1 MVNLIVTKILYLIYL
16 LQVKNIKVSY
26 LHLHHFKFGFKKLRK
41 MDNKYRDLIEQTFDF
56 PQEGFNVID
65 DELYFYD
72 IPLMDIIKKYGT
84 PLKITYLPKISSQIQ
99 KAKKLFNVAMA
110 RADYKGKYTYC
121 YCTKSSHFSF
131 VVEEALKHD
140 IHLETSYA
148 YDIEIINKLYQ
159 RRKIT
164 KDTFIIC
171 NGFKQKGYTS
181 RIARLINTGFKNVIP
196 VLDNKEELA
205 TYRRSVKQPFKLG
218 IRIAA
223 EEEPNFPFYTS
234 RLGIRAKDI
243 LEFYV
248 DKIEGNEHRFQLKM
262 LHIFLNK
269 GIKDDIY
276 YWSEL
281 NKIINLYCQLKKI
294 CPELDSINIGGGFP
308 IKHSL
313 GFEYDYQF
321 MINEIVSNIKKA
333 CKKAKV
339 PMPNIYTEFG
349 SFTVGE
355 SMAHIYSVAA
365 QKIQNDR
372 EIWYMI
378 DSSFITTLPDTWG
391 IGERFLMLP
400 INKWENEYQRV
411 VLGGITCDSHDY
423 YDSEEHINEVFLP
436 KLTSN
441 GDDKSNKEKLYLGF
455 FHTGAYQDQ
464 ISGYGG
470 IKHCLIPSPKHI
482 IVGRDKNGKLV
493 DWVYAKEQTA
503 QSMLKILG
511 YL

>member
-1 MVNLIVTKILYLIYL
+1 MN
-16 LQVKNIKVSY
+16 NSY
-26 LHLHHFKFGFKKLRK
+26 L
-41 MDNKYRDLIEQTFDF
+41 DLVNQTFNF
-56 PQEGFNVID
+56 PQEGFEVN
-65 DELYFYD
+65 DENFLEFNNLD
-72 IPLMDIIKKYGT
+72 LKGIIEKYGT
-84 PLKITYLPKISSQIQ
+84 PLKLTYLPKIGMQIN
-99 KAKKLFNVAMA
+99 KAKLMFANAFKK
-110 RADYKGKYTYC
+110 YKYEGKYHYC

-131 VVEEALKHD
+131 VVEEALNHD

-148 YDIEIINKLYQ
+148 YDLEIIKKLYEKK
-159 RRKIT
+159 KIN
-164 KDTFIIC
+164 KDLHIIC
-171 NGFKQKGYTS
+171 NGYKQKGYTR
-181 RIARLINTGFKNVIP
+181 RIANLLNTGFKNVIP
-196 VLDNKEELA
+196 VLDNKEELNA
-205 TYRRSVKQPFKLG
+205 YRKSVKVPFKLG
-218 IRIAA
+218 IRVAA
-223 EEEPNFPFYTS
+223 EEEPTFPFYTS
-234 RLGIRAKDI
+234 RLGLRAKDI

-248 DKIEGNEHRFQLKM
+248 DEIEGYENKFQLKM

-281 NKIINLYCQLKKI
+281 NKVINLYCQLKKI

-321 MINEIVSNIKKA
+321 MVNEITRNIKDS
-333 CKKAKV
+333 CKRAKV

-355 SMAHIYSVAA
+355 SMAHIYSVIG
-365 QKIQNDR
+365 QKTQNDR

-400 INKWENEYQRV
+400 INKWDNEYQRV

-436 KLTSN
+436 KITN
-441 GDDKSNKEKLYLGF
+441 GEPLYVGF

-482 IVGRDKNGKLV
+482 IVEKDKNGKLV
-493 DWVYAKEQTA
+493 DWVYAKEQSA
-503 QSMLKILG
+503 MSMLKILG
-511 YL
+511 YVK

>member
-1 MVNLIVTKILYLIYL
+1 MTN
-16 LQVKNIKVSY
+16 SY
-26 LHLHHFKFGFKKLRK
+26 FGLV
-41 MDNKYRDLIEQTFDF
+41 EQTFNF
-56 PQEGFNVID
+56 PQEGLEVKDGYLHFNGLDIKALID
-65 DELYFYD
+65 
-72 IPLMDIIKKYGT
+72 KYGT
-84 PLKITYLPKISSQIQ
+84 PLKVSYLPKIGSQIN
-99 KAKKLFNVAMA
+99 KAKDMFEKAM
-110 RADYKGKYTYC
+110 KKHKYEGQYNYC

-131 VVEEALKHD
+131 VVEEALKHG

-148 YDIEIINKLYQ
+148 YDIEIIKKLHEK
-159 RRKIT
+159 RKIN
-164 KDTFIIC
+164 KEIYIIC
-171 NGFKQKGYTS
+171 NGYKQKGYTR
-181 RIARLINTGFKNVIP
+181 RIVQLLNSGFRNTIP

-205 TYRRSVKQPFKLG
+205 AYKSVKGTFKIG
-218 IRIAA
+218 IRVAA
-223 EEEPNFPFYTS
+223 EEEPTFPFYTS

-248 DKIEGNEHRFQLKM
+248 DNIEGYEDKFQLKM

-321 MINEIVSNIKKA
+321 MITEIVGNIKAA
-333 CKKAKV
+333 CKRNKV
-339 PMPNIYTEFG
+339 PMPNIFTEFG

-355 SMAHIYSVAA
+355 SMAHIYSVIGE
-365 QKIQNDR
+365 KSQNDR
-372 EIWYMI
+372 ETWYMI

-391 IGERFLMLP
+391 IGEKFLMLP
-400 INKWENEYQRV
+400 INKWDNEPQRV

-436 KLTSN
+436 KTN
-441 GDDKSNKEKLYLGF
+441 GEEPLYVGF

-470 IKHCLIPSPKHI
+470 IKHCLIPSPKHVI
-482 IVGRDKNGKLV
+482 IERDKNGKLV
-493 DWVYAKEQTA
+493 DWLYAKEQSA

-511 YL
+511 YIK

>member
-1 MVNLIVTKILYLIYL
+1 MNNTYTDL
-16 LQVKNIKVSY
+16 VK
-26 LHLHHFKFGFKKLRK
+26 
-41 MDNKYRDLIEQTFDF
+41 QTFHF
-56 PQEGFNVID
+56 PQEGVDLNENGYLKFNGLD
-65 DELYFYD
+65 LK
-72 IPLMDIIKKYGT
+72 PIIEKHGT
-84 PLKITYLPKISSQIQ
+84 PLKLTFLPKIGININ
-99 KAKKLFNVAMA
+99 KAKDYFEKAM
-110 RADYKGKYTYC
+110 KKHKYEGEYYYC

-131 VVEEALKHD
+131 IVEEALKHN

-148 YDIEIINKLYQ
+148 YDIEIINQLYKKK
-159 RRKIT
+159 KIN
-164 KDTFIIC
+164 KDIHIIC
-171 NGFKQKGYTS
+171 NGFKQKSYTS
-181 RIARLINTGFKNVIP
+181 RISRLINSGFKNVIP
-196 VLDNKEELA
+196 VLDNKEELQM
-205 TYRRSVKQPFKLG
+205 YKRSIRTGQPFKLG

-223 EEEPNFPFYTS
+223 EEEPTFPFYTS
-234 RLGIRAKDI
+234 RLGIKARDI

-248 DKIEGNEHRFQLKM
+248 DEIEGNEDKFHLKM

-281 NKIINLYCQLKKI
+281 NKSINLYCQLKKI

-313 GFEYDYQF
+313 AFEYDYQF
-321 MINEIVSNIKKA
+321 MINEIVSNIKTA

-339 PMPNIYTEFG
+339 PMPNIFTEFG
-349 SFTVGE
+349 SYTVGE
-355 SMAHIYSVAA
+355 SMAHIYSVIGE
-365 QKIQNDR
+365 KEQNDR
-372 EIWYMI
+372 ETWYMI

-391 IGERFLMLP
+391 IGEKFLMLP

-411 VLGGITCDSHDY
+411 VLGGITCDGHDY

-436 KLTSN
+436 KI
-441 GDDKSNKEKLYLGF
+441 KSQDPKDEENKKPLYVGF

-470 IKHCLIPSPKHI
+470 IKHCLIPSPKHV
-482 IVGRDKNGKLV
+482 IVEYDKNGKLEE
-493 DWVYAKEQTA
+493 WVYAKEQSA

>member
-1 MVNLIVTKILYLIYL
+1 MNNTY
-16 LQVKNIKVSY
+16 N
-26 LHLHHFKFGFKKLRK
+26 
-41 MDNKYRDLIEQTFDF
+41 DLVQQTFTF
-56 PQEGFNVID
+56 PQEDFKLKNNYLQYNDLDVKALID
-65 DELYFYD
+65 
-72 IPLMDIIKKYGT
+72 KYGT
-84 PLKITYLPKISSQIQ
+84 PLKLTYLPKIGIQIN
-99 KAKKLFNVAMA
+99 KAKKMFEAA
-110 RADYKGKYTYC
+110 FKKHKYEGKYNYC

-131 VVEEALKHD
+131 VVEEALKHE

-148 YDIEIINKLYQ
+148 YDLEIIKKLYEKK
-159 RRKIT
+159 KIT
-164 KDTFIIC
+164 KETFILC
-171 NGFKQKGYTS
+171 NGFKQKPYTN
-181 RIARLINTGFKNVIP
+181 RIANLLNTGFKNVIP
-196 VLDNKEELA
+196 ILDNKDELRS
-205 TYRRSVKQPFKLG
+205 YIKSVKVPFNLG
-218 IRIAA
+218 IRVAT
-223 EEEPNFPFYTS
+223 EEEPSFPFYTS
-234 RLGIRAKDI
+234 RLGIKLKDI

-281 NKIINLYCQLKKI
+281 NKVINLYCQLKKI

-313 GFEYDYQF
+313 GFDYDYQF
-321 MINEIVSNIKKA
+321 MINEIVRNIKVA
-333 CKKAKV
+333 CKKSKV
-339 PMPNIYTEFG
+339 PMPNIFTEFG
-349 SFTVGE
+349 SYTVGE
-355 SMAHIYSVAA
+355 SMAHIYSVIAE
-365 QKIQNDR
+365 KMQNDR
-372 EIWYMI
+372 ETWYMI

-391 IGERFLMLP
+391 IGEKFLMLP
-400 INKWENEYQRV
+400 INKWDKEYQRV

-436 KLTSN
+436 KIEE
-441 GDDKSNKEKLYLGF
+441 GEEPLYVGF

-482 IVGRDKNGKLV
+482 IVGYDKTGKLV

-511 YL
+511 YR

>member
-1 MVNLIVTKILYLIYL
+1 
-16 LQVKNIKVSY
+16 
-26 LHLHHFKFGFKKLRK
+26 
-41 MDNKYRDLIEQTFDF
+41 MDNTYNDLVQQTFNF
-56 PQEGFNVID
+56 PQEDFKVKNEYLQYNDLDIKALID
-65 DELYFYD
+65 
-72 IPLMDIIKKYGT
+72 KYGT
-84 PLKITYLPKISSQIQ
+84 PLKLTYLPKIGKQIN
-99 KAKKLFNVAMA
+99 KANTMFANAFKKHK
-110 RADYKGKYTYC
+110 YEGKYNYC

-131 VVEEALKHD
+131 IIEEALKSE

-148 YDIEIINKLYQ
+148 YDIDIVKKLFAKKKIN
-159 RRKIT
+159 

-171 NGFKQKGYTS
+171 NGYKQKPDTS
-181 RIARLINTGFKNVIP
+181 RIAGLLNSGFKNVIP
-196 VLDNKEELA
+196 VLDNTEELRA
-205 TYRRSVKQPFKLG
+205 YIKSVKVPFNLG
-218 IRIAA
+218 IRVAA
-223 EEEPNFPFYTS
+223 DEEPNFPFYTS

-281 NKIINLYCQLKKI
+281 NKVINLYCQLKKI

-321 MINEIVSNIKKA
+321 MINEIVRNIKVA
-333 CKKAKV
+333 CKKSKV
-339 PMPNIYTEFG
+339 PMPHIFTEFG
-349 SFTVGE
+349 SYTVGE
-355 SMAHIYSVAA
+355 SMAHIYSVIG
-365 QKIQNDR
+365 QKNQNDK
-372 EIWYMI
+372 ETWYMI

-391 IGERFLMLP
+391 IGEKFLMLP
-400 INKWENEYQRV
+400 INKWDNEYHRV

-436 KLTSN
+436 KV
-441 GDDKSNKEKLYLGF
+441 GEGEPLYVGF

-482 IVGRDKNGKLV
+482 IVGYDKSGKLV

-511 YL
+511 Y

>member
-1 MVNLIVTKILYLIYL
+1 MSRILNDGMNNTY
-16 LQVKNIKVSY
+16 K
-26 LHLHHFKFGFKKLRK
+26 
-41 MDNKYRDLIEQTFDF
+41 DLVDQTFNF
-56 PQEGFNVID
+56 PQEDYKLVGDYLQYNNQDIKALID
-65 DELYFYD
+65 
-72 IPLMDIIKKYGT
+72 KYGT
-84 PLKITYLPKISSQIQ
+84 PLKLSYLPKIGSQIQ
-99 KAKKLFNVAMA
+99 KAKSMFAAAFKKHK
-110 RADYKGKYTYC
+110 YTGKYNYC

-131 VVEEALKHD
+131 VVEEALKND

-148 YDIEIINKLYQ
+148 YDIDIIKKLYEKKKINK
-159 RRKIT
+159 
-164 KDTFIIC
+164 DVFIIC
-171 NGFKQKGYTS
+171 NGYKQKPYTT
-181 RIARLINTGFKNVIP
+181 RIAGLINSGFKNVVPI
-196 VLDNKEELA
+196 LDNKEELKA
-205 TYRRSVKQPFKLG
+205 YIKGVKVPFNLG
-218 IRIAA
+218 IRVAA

-281 NKIINLYCQLKKI
+281 NKVINLYCQLKKI

-313 GFEYDYQF
+313 GFEYNYQF
-321 MINEIVSNIKKA
+321 MINEIVRNIKVA
-333 CKKAKV
+333 CLRNKV
-339 PMPNIYTEFG
+339 PMPNIFTEFG
-349 SFTVGE
+349 SYTVGE
-355 SMAHIYSVAA
+355 SMAHIYSVIG
-365 QKIQNDR
+365 QKMQNDR
-372 EIWYMI
+372 ETWYMI

-391 IGERFLMLP
+391 IGEKFLMLP
-400 INKWENEYQRV
+400 INKWDNEYQRV

-436 KLTSN
+436 KL
-441 GDDKSNKEKLYLGF
+441 GDDIEPLYVGF

-470 IKHCLIPSPKHI
+470 IKHCMIPSPKHI
-482 IVGRDKNGKLV
+482 IIGHDKNGKLV

-511 YL
+511 Y

>member
-1 MVNLIVTKILYLIYL
+1 MTN
-16 LQVKNIKVSY
+16 SY
-26 LHLHHFKFGFKKLRK
+26 LGLV
-41 MDNKYRDLIEQTFDF
+41 EQTFNF
-56 PQEGFNVID
+56 PQEGLEVKDGYLHFNGLDIKALID
-65 DELYFYD
+65 
-72 IPLMDIIKKYGT
+72 KYGT
-84 PLKITYLPKISSQIQ
+84 PMKLSYLPKIGMQIN
-99 KAKKLFNVAMA
+99 KAKDMFSKAI
-110 RADYKGKYTYC
+110 KKHKYEGQYYYC

-131 VVEEALKHD
+131 VVEEALEHG

-148 YDIEIINKLYQ
+148 YDLEIVKKLYEKK
-159 RRKIT
+159 KIT
-164 KDTFIIC
+164 KDIFIIC
-171 NGFKQKGYTS
+171 NGFKQKGYTR
-181 RIARLINTGFKNVIP
+181 RIANLLNTGFKNVIP
-196 VLDNKEELA
+196 ILDNKEELTA
-205 TYRRSVKQPFKLG
+205 YKRSVKGPFKLG
-218 IRIAA
+218 IRVAA
-223 EEEPNFPFYTS
+223 EEEPTFPFYTS
-234 RLGIRAKDI
+234 RLGIRPKDI

-248 DKIEGNEHRFQLKM
+248 DHIEGYEDKFQLKM

-321 MINEIVSNIKKA
+321 MITEIVGNIKAA
-333 CKKAKV
+333 CKRNKV
-339 PMPNIYTEFG
+339 PMPHIFTEFG
-349 SFTVGE
+349 SYTVGE
-355 SMAHIYSVAA
+355 SMAHIYSVIG
-365 QKIQNDR
+365 QKAQNDR
-372 EIWYMI
+372 EMWYMI

-400 INKWENEYQRV
+400 INKWENEPQRV
-411 VLGGITCDSHDY
+411 ILGGITCDSHDY

-436 KLTSN
+436 KTN
-441 GDDKSNKEKLYLGF
+441 GDEPLYVGF

-470 IKHCLIPSPKHI
+470 IKHCMIPSPKHI
-482 IVGRDKNGKLV
+482 IIERDKNGKLI
-493 DWVYAKEQTA
+493 DWVYAKEQSA

-511 YL
+511 YIK

>member
-1 MVNLIVTKILYLIYL
+1 VEDGFLRFNGLDLKALI
-16 LQVKNIKVSY
+16 
-26 LHLHHFKFGFKKLRK
+26 
-41 MDNKYRDLIEQTFDF
+41 D
-56 PQEGFNVID
+56 
-65 DELYFYD
+65 
-72 IPLMDIIKKYGT
+72 KYGT
-84 PLKITYLPKISSQIQ
+84 PMKLTYLPKIGMQINRAKDMFE
-99 KAKKLFNVAMA
+99 KAFKKHNY
-110 RADYKGKYTYC
+110 DGKYYYC

-131 VVEEALKHD
+131 VVEEALKHE

-148 YDIEIINKLYQ
+148 YDIEIINKLFEKK
-159 RRKIT
+159 KIT

-171 NGFKQKGYTS
+171 NGFKQRSYTS
-181 RIARLINTGFKNVIP
+181 RIAKLLNTGFKNVIP

-205 TYRRSVKQPFKLG
+205 YYKRSVKTPFKLG
-218 IRIAA
+218 IRVAA

-234 RLGIRAKDI
+234 RLGMRVKDI

-248 DKIEGNEHRFQLKM
+248 DQIEGYEDKFQLKM
-262 LHIFLNK
+262 LHVFLNK
-269 GIKDDIY
+269 GIKDDVY

-281 NKIINLYCQLKKI
+281 NKVVNLYCQLKKI

-313 GFEYDYQF
+313 GFDFDYQF
-321 MINEIVSNIKKA
+321 MVNEIVANIKRA

-339 PMPNIYTEFG
+339 PMPNIFTEFG

-355 SMAHIYSVAA
+355 SMAHIYSVIT
-365 QKIQNDR
+365 QKEQNDK
-372 EIWYMI
+372 EVWYMI

-391 IGERFLMLP
+391 IGEKFLMLP
-400 INKWENEYQRV
+400 INKWQNEYHRV

-436 KLTSN
+436 KLTK
-441 GDDKSNKEKLYLGF
+441 GDVESDKQPLYLGF

-482 IVGRDKNGKLV
+482 IVEKDRTGKLV
-493 DWVYAKEQTA
+493 DWVYAKEQSA

-511 YL
+511 YIK

>member
-1 MVNLIVTKILYLIYL
+1 MTNSYTSL
-16 LQVKNIKVSY
+16 VK
-26 LHLHHFKFGFKKLRK
+26 
-41 MDNKYRDLIEQTFDF
+41 QTFHF
-56 PQEGFNVID
+56 PQEGFEVKADFLEFNGLDLKALI
-65 DELYFYD
+65 E
-72 IPLMDIIKKYGT
+72 KHGT
-84 PLKITYLPKISSQIQ
+84 PLKLTYLPKIGMQIN
-99 KAKKLFNVAMA
+99 KAKKMFENAF
-110 RADYKGKYTYC
+110 KKHKYEGTYNYC

-131 VVEEALKHD
+131 VVQEALEHN
-140 IHLETSYA
+140 INLETSFA
-148 YDIEIINKLYQ
+148 YDLEIINQLYK
-159 RRKIT
+159 RRKIN
-164 KDTFIIC
+164 KETFIVC
-171 NGFKQKGYTS
+171 NGFKQRNYTS
-181 RIARLINTGFKNVIP
+181 RIAKLINSGFKNVIP
-196 VLDNKEELA
+196 VLDNKEELKA
-205 TYRRSVKQPFKLG
+205 YKKSVKQPFKLG
-218 IRIAA
+218 IRVAA

-248 DKIEGNEHRFQLKM
+248 DEIEGNEDKFQLKM

-321 MINEIVSNIKKA
+321 MINEIVGNIKKA

-339 PMPNIYTEFG
+339 PMPHIFTEFG

-355 SMAHIYSVAA
+355 SMAHIYSVIAEK
-365 QKIQNDR
+365 QQNDR
-372 EIWYMI
+372 ETWYMI

-391 IGERFLMLP
+391 IGEKFLMLP

-436 KLTSN
+436 KISSGKKEETKE
-441 GDDKSNKEKLYLGF
+441 DKEPLYVGF

-470 IKHCLIPSPKHI
+470 IKHCLIPSPKHV
-482 IVGRDKNGKLV
+482 IVEKDKNGKLI
-493 DWVYAKEQTA
+493 DWVYAKEQSA
-503 QSMLKILG
+503 ASMLKILG
-511 YL
+511 YLR

>member
-1 MVNLIVTKILYLIYL
+1 MNNTYNDLVQQTFTFPQQDFKLKNNYLQYNDL
-16 LQVKNIKVSY
+16 DVKA
-26 LHLHHFKFGFKKLRK
+26 
-41 MDNKYRDLIEQTFDF
+41 LIE
-56 PQEGFNVID
+56 
-65 DELYFYD
+65 
-72 IPLMDIIKKYGT
+72 KHGT
-84 PLKITYLPKISSQIQ
+84 PLKLTYLPKIGMQIN
-99 KAKKLFNVAMA
+99 KAKKMFEIAF
-110 RADYKGKYTYC
+110 KKHKYEAEYHYC

-131 VVEEALKHD
+131 VVEEALKHE

-148 YDIEIINKLYQ
+148 YDLEIVKKLYA
-159 RRKIT
+159 KKKVT
-164 KDTFIIC
+164 KDTFILC
-171 NGFKQKGYTS
+171 NGFKQKPYTN
-181 RIARLINTGFKNVIP
+181 RIANLLNSGFKNVIP
-196 VLDNKEELA
+196 ILDNKDELRS
-205 TYRRSVKQPFKLG
+205 YIKSVKVPFNLG
-218 IRIAA
+218 IRVAT
-223 EEEPNFPFYTS
+223 EEEPSFPFYTS
-234 RLGIRAKDI
+234 RLGIKLKDI

-281 NKIINLYCQLKKI
+281 NKVINLYCQLKKI

-313 GFEYDYQF
+313 GFDYDYQF
-321 MINEIVSNIKKA
+321 MINEIVRNIKVA
-333 CKKAKV
+333 CKKSKV
-339 PMPNIYTEFG
+339 PMPNIFTEFG
-349 SFTVGE
+349 SYTVGE
-355 SMAHIYSVAA
+355 SMAHIYSVIAE
-365 QKIQNDR
+365 KMQNDR
-372 EIWYMI
+372 ETWYMI

-391 IGERFLMLP
+391 IGEKFLMLP
-400 INKWENEYQRV
+400 INKWDKEYQRV

-436 KLTSN
+436 KIEEGS
-441 GDDKSNKEKLYLGF
+441 EPLYVGF

-482 IVGRDKNGKLV
+482 IVGHDKNGKLV

-511 YL
+511 YM

>member
-1 MVNLIVTKILYLIYL
+1 VNHPLNSMNNTY
-16 LQVKNIKVSY
+16 
-26 LHLHHFKFGFKKLRK
+26 
-41 MDNKYRDLIEQTFDF
+41 MDLVQQTFNF
-56 PQEGFNVID
+56 PQEGLEVKEGYLRFNGLD
-65 DELYFYD
+65 LKA
-72 IPLMDIIKKYGT
+72 IIEKHGT
-84 PLKITYLPKISSQIQ
+84 PLKLTYLPKIGMQIN
-99 KAKKLFNVAMA
+99 KAKDMFA
-110 RADYKGKYTYC
+110 RAFKRHKYEGNYHYC

-131 VVEEALKHD
+131 VVQEALEHD

-148 YDIEIINKLYQ
+148 YDLEIIKKLYE
-159 RRKIT
+159 RRKIN
-164 KDTFIIC
+164 KEIFIIC
-171 NGFKQKGYTS
+171 NGFKQKGYTR
-181 RIARLINTGFKNVIP
+181 RIAQLINGGFKNVIP
-196 VLDNKEELA
+196 ILDNKEELNS
-205 TYRRSVKQPFKLG
+205 YKRSVKHPFKLG
-218 IRIAA
+218 IRVAA
-223 EEEPNFPFYTS
+223 EEEPTFPFYTS

-248 DKIEGNEHRFQLKM
+248 DNIEGYEDKFQLKM

-321 MINEIVSNIKKA
+321 IINEIVSNIKAA
-333 CKKAKV
+333 CKRNKV
-339 PMPNIYTEFG
+339 QMPNIFTEFG
-349 SFTVGE
+349 SYTVGE
-355 SMAHIYSVAA
+355 SMAHIYSVIG
-365 QKIQNDR
+365 QKAQNDR
-372 EIWYMI
+372 ETWYMI

-391 IGERFLMLP
+391 IGEKFLMLP
-400 INKWENEYQRV
+400 INKWDQEYQRV

-436 KLTSN
+436 KPN
-441 GDDKSNKEKLYLGF
+441 GDEPLYVGF

-470 IKHCLIPSPKHI
+470 IKHCLIPSPKHVI
-482 IVGRDKNGKLV
+482 IEKDKNGKLV

-511 YL
+511 YIK

>member
-1 MVNLIVTKILYLIYL
+1 MNNSYTDL
-16 LQVKNIKVSY
+16 VK
-26 LHLHHFKFGFKKLRK
+26 
-41 MDNKYRDLIEQTFDF
+41 QTFNF
-56 PQEGFNVID
+56 PQEDFNLKDDYLQYNGVDVKALID
-65 DELYFYD
+65 
-72 IPLMDIIKKYGT
+72 KYGT
-84 PLKITYLPKISSQIQ
+84 PLKLTYLPKIGMQID
-99 KAKKLFNVAMA
+99 KAKKMFAA
-110 RADYKGKYTYC
+110 AFKKHKYEGAYNYC

-131 VVEEALKHD
+131 IVEEALKQK

-148 YDIEIINKLYQ
+148 YDLEIVNKLYENK
-159 RRKIT
+159 KIN
-164 KDTFIIC
+164 KDIFIIC
-171 NGFKQKGYTS
+171 NGFKQKSYTS
-181 RIARLINTGFKNVIP
+181 RIARLLNTGFENVIP
-196 VLDNKEELA
+196 VLDNTDELKA
-205 TYRRSVKQPFKLG
+205 YKKSVRVPFKMG
-218 IRIAA
+218 IRVAA
-223 EEEPNFPFYTS
+223 EEEPTFPFYTS

-248 DKIEGNEHRFQLKM
+248 DEIEGNEHRFQLKM

-281 NKIINLYCQLKKI
+281 NKIINLYCQLRKI

-321 MINEIVSNIKKA
+321 MINEIVRNIKA
-333 CKKAKV
+333 GCKRSKV
-339 PMPNIYTEFG
+339 PMPNIFTEFG
-349 SFTVGE
+349 SYTVGE
-355 SMAHIYSVAA
+355 SMAHIYSVIGE
-365 QKIQNDR
+365 KKQNDR
-372 EIWYMI
+372 ETWYMI

-391 IGERFLMLP
+391 IGEKFLMLP
-400 INKWENEYQRV
+400 INKWNEEYQRV
-411 VLGGITCDSHDY
+411 TLGGITCDSHDY

-436 KLTSN
+436 KAE
-441 GDDKSNKEKLYLGF
+441 GGEPLYVGF

-482 IVGRDKNGKLV
+482 IIEKDKNGKLV

-511 YL
+511 YETNKKTSRK

>member
-1 MVNLIVTKILYLIYL
+1 MNMNNTY
-16 LQVKNIKVSY
+16 N
-26 LHLHHFKFGFKKLRK
+26 
-41 MDNKYRDLIEQTFDF
+41 DLVQQTFTF
-56 PQEGFNVID
+56 PQEDFKLKNNHLQYNDLDVKALID
-65 DELYFYD
+65 
-72 IPLMDIIKKYGT
+72 KYGT
-84 PLKITYLPKISSQIQ
+84 PLKLTYLPKIGMQIN
-99 KAKKLFNVAMA
+99 KAKKMFETAFKKHK
-110 RADYKGKYTYC
+110 YEGKYNYC

-148 YDIEIINKLYQ
+148 YDIEIIKKLYAKK
-159 RRKIT
+159 KIT
-164 KDTFIIC
+164 KDTYILC
-171 NGFKQKGYTS
+171 NGFKQKPYTS
-181 RIARLINTGFKNVIP
+181 RIANLLNTGFKNVIP
-196 VLDNKEELA
+196 ILDNKDELRA
-205 TYRRSVKQPFKLG
+205 YIKSVKEPFNLG
-218 IRIAA
+218 IRVAT
-223 EEEPNFPFYTS
+223 EEEPSFPFYTS
-234 RLGIRAKDI
+234 RLGIKLKDI

-281 NKIINLYCQLKKI
+281 NKVINLYCQLKKI

-313 GFEYDYQF
+313 GFDYDYQF
-321 MINEIVSNIKKA
+321 MINEIVRNIKVA
-333 CKKAKV
+333 CKKSKV
-339 PMPNIYTEFG
+339 AMPNIFTEFG
-349 SFTVGE
+349 SYTVGE
-355 SMAHIYSVAA
+355 SMAHIYSVIAE
-365 QKIQNDR
+365 KMQNDR
-372 EIWYMI
+372 ETWYMI

-391 IGERFLMLP
+391 IGEKFLMLP
-400 INKWENEYQRV
+400 INKWDKEYQRV

-436 KLTSN
+436 KIDEDT
-441 GDDKSNKEKLYLGF
+441 DPLYVGF

-482 IVGRDKNGKLV
+482 IVGYDKSGKLV

-511 YL
+511 YK

>member
-1 MVNLIVTKILYLIYL
+1 MNNSYQDLVN
-16 LQVKNIKVSY
+16 
-26 LHLHHFKFGFKKLRK
+26 
-41 MDNKYRDLIEQTFDF
+41 QTFNF
-56 PQEGFNVID
+56 PQEGFTTNDENYLMFNGVDIKALID
-65 DELYFYD
+65 
-72 IPLMDIIKKYGT
+72 KYGT
-84 PLKITYLPKISSQIQ
+84 PLKMTYLPKIGMQIN
-99 KAKKLFNVAMA
+99 KAKQMFANAFKK
-110 RADYKGKYTYC
+110 YKYEGVYNYC

-148 YDIEIINKLYQ
+148 YDIDIIKKLYE
-159 RRKIT
+159 KKKLT
-164 KDTFIIC
+164 KDTHIIC
-171 NGFKQKGYTS
+171 NGFKQRNYTR
-181 RIARLINTGFKNVIP
+181 RIAHLLNTGFKNVIP
-196 VLDNKEELA
+196 VLDNKEELQG
-205 TYRRSVKQPFKLG
+205 YKRSCKVPFKLG
-218 IRIAA
+218 IRVAA

-234 RLGIRAKDI
+234 RLGMRAKDV

-248 DKIEGNEHRFQLKM
+248 DEIEGNEHKFQLKM

-281 NKIINLYCQLKKI
+281 NKVINLYCQLKKI

-321 MINEIVSNIKKA
+321 IINEIVRNIKES
-333 CKKAKV
+333 CKRAKV
-339 PMPNIYTEFG
+339 PMPNIFTEFG
-349 SFTVGE
+349 SYTVGE
-355 SMAHIYSVAA
+355 SMAHIYSVVG
-365 QKIQNDR
+365 QKTQNDR

-436 KLTSN
+436 KIN
-441 GDDKSNKEKLYLGF
+441 GDSKEPLYVGF

-482 IVGRDKNGKLV
+482 IVEKDKNGKLI

-511 YL
+511 YIK

>member
-1 MVNLIVTKILYLIYL
+1 MDNTYQNLI
-16 LQVKNIKVSY
+16 N
-26 LHLHHFKFGFKKLRK
+26 
-41 MDNKYRDLIEQTFDF
+41 QTFNF
-56 PQEGFNVID
+56 PQEDFKVKNDYLQYNDLDIKALID
-65 DELYFYD
+65 
-72 IPLMDIIKKYGT
+72 KYGT
-84 PLKITYLPKISSQIQ
+84 PLKLTYLPKIGKQIN
-99 KAKKLFNVAMA
+99 KAKQMFAAAFK
-110 RADYKGKYTYC
+110 RHKYEGQYNYC

-131 VVEEALKHD
+131 IVEEALKHD
-140 IHLETSYA
+140 IHLETSFA
-148 YDIEIINKLYQ
+148 YDIEIIKKLYDKK
-159 RRKIT
+159 KIT
-164 KDTFIIC
+164 KETFIIC
-171 NGFKQKGYTS
+171 NGFKQKAYTS
-181 RIARLINTGFKNVIP
+181 RIAGLLNSGFKNVIP
-196 VLDNKEELA
+196 ILDNKDELRA
-205 TYRRSVKQPFKLG
+205 YIKSVKVPFNLG
-218 IRIAA
+218 IRVAA
-223 EEEPNFPFYTS
+223 EEEPSFPFYTS

-281 NKIINLYCQLKKI
+281 NKVINLYCQLKKI

-321 MINEIVSNIKKA
+321 MIHEIVRNIKVA
-333 CKKAKV
+333 CKKNKV
-339 PMPNIYTEFG
+339 PMPNLFTEFG
-349 SFTVGE
+349 SYTVGE
-355 SMAHIYSVAA
+355 SMAHIYSVIG
-365 QKIQNDR
+365 QKNQNDR
-372 EIWYMI
+372 ETWYMI

-391 IGERFLMLP
+391 IGEKFLMLP
-400 INKWENEYQRV
+400 INKWDNEYHRV

-470 IKHCLIPSPKHI
+470 IKHCLIPSPKHV
-482 IVGRDKNGKLV
+482 IVERDKNGKLI
-493 DWVYAKEQTA
+493 DWVYAKEQSA

>member
-1 MVNLIVTKILYLIYL
+1 MNTLNNSYSDLVN
-16 LQVKNIKVSY
+16 
-26 LHLHHFKFGFKKLRK
+26 
-41 MDNKYRDLIEQTFDF
+41 QTFNF
-56 PQEGFNVID
+56 PQEDFKVENDYLQYNGQDIKALID
-65 DELYFYD
+65 
-72 IPLMDIIKKYGT
+72 KYGT
-84 PLKITYLPKISSQIQ
+84 PLKLTYLPKIGMQIE
-99 KAKKLFNVAMA
+99 KAKKMFETAFKKHK
-110 RADYKGKYTYC
+110 YEGKYNYC

-131 VVEEALKHD
+131 IVEETLKHN

-148 YDIEIINKLYQ
+148 YDIDIVNKLYA
-159 RRKIT
+159 RRKIN
-164 KDTFIIC
+164 KETFIIC
-171 NGFKQKGYTS
+171 NGYKQKPYTS
-181 RIARLINTGFKNVIP
+181 RISRLLNTGFKNVIP
-196 VLDNKEELA
+196 ILDNKEELKA
-205 TYRRSVKQPFKLG
+205 YKGVKGSFKLG
-218 IRIAA
+218 IRVAA
-223 EEEPNFPFYTS
+223 EEEPTFPFYTS
-234 RLGIRAKDI
+234 RLGMRAKDV

-248 DKIEGNEHRFQLKM
+248 DEIEGFEHKFQLKM

-281 NKIINLYCQLKKI
+281 NKVINLYCQLKKI

-321 MINEIVSNIKKA
+321 MINEIVRNIKDA
-333 CKKAKV
+333 CKRNKV
-339 PMPNIYTEFG
+339 PMPNIFTEFG
-349 SFTVGE
+349 SYTVGE
-355 SMAHIYSVAA
+355 SMAHIYSVIGE
-365 QKIQNDR
+365 KMQNDR

-378 DSSFITTLPDTWG
+378 NSSFITTLPDTWG
-391 IGERFLMLP
+391 IGEKFLMLP
-400 INKWENEYQRV
+400 INKWKEEYQRV
-411 VLGGITCDSHDY
+411 TLGGITCDSHDY

-436 KLTSN
+436 KLTT
-441 GDDKSNKEKLYLGF
+441 GEPLHLGF

-482 IVGRDKNGKLV
+482 IIGHDKNGKLV

-511 YL
+511 Y